1 MTRETIK
8 ALPKAE
14 LHRHLDGSI
23 RLRTILELARRHGLD
38 LGARSVQE
46 LARQATVRAPLR
58 DLQAV
63 LESFATLQKVLCS
76 YEAIKR
82 VAFENVEDAHRDG
95 VRLLELRF
103 APPFIAAG
111 KDLDNQEIIEAVLDG
126 ITLGMESYPVEVGL
140 IGILPRGFDLEV
152 NRKAA
157 EDIIRCSRGGH
168 RNAHRICGF
177 DLADAED
184 TSDPQDFVP
193 LVEAARRAGLGIT
206 IHSGENTT
214 AQAVDTT
221 LDLFRPQRIG
231 HGIRIWGHEGTLQ
244 RIREQQVMLE
254 LCPTSNWLTRSVPA
268 LEEHPLPKLYRS
280 GVEISINSDDP
291 HLFAID
297 LVHEYEICS
306 RLYGL
311 SRDQFLDINRRTVEH
326 SFLSPEIRAEVLRN
340 YFSSAG

>member
-1 MTRETIK
+1 
-8 ALPKAE
+8 
-14 LHRHLDGSI
+14 
-23 RLRTILELARRHGLD
+23 
-38 LGARSVQE
+38 
-46 LARQATVRAPLR
+46 
-58 DLQAV
+58 
-63 LESFATLQKVLCS
+63 
-76 YEAIKR
+76 
-82 VAFENVEDAHRDG
+82 
-95 VRLLELRF
+95 
-103 APPFIAAG
+103 
-111 KDLDNQEIIEAVLDG
+111 
-126 ITLGMESYPVEVGL
+126 VGL